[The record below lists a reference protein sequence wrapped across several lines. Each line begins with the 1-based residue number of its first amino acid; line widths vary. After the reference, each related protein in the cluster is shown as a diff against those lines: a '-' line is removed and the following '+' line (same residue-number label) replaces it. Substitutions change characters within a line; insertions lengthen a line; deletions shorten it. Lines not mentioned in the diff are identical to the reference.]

1 MTAPCT
7 IAKASPATEG
17 FFCGWRAPQRTNSP
31 PLSPTF
37 ALRPVPLPMNPPP
50 SKPSAPALPPPLPA
64 ERLRTALPTLV
75 RWPNLL
81 IMLLC
86 LALVRASLLLP
97 QLPLRQAL
105 LAPRFGLLV
114 LAALLVAAGGYIIND
129 YYDVKIDAI
138 NRPDRLVIG
147 RVVDRRMAML
157 AHLVLSGAGVL
168 LAGWL
173 HPVLGFVTLG
183 TALLLWGYSARF
195 KRVALVGNLSIAT
208 LTAALVLLPELQLQ
222 LERDDAHSVVWPY
235 ALAALLLTMV
245 REIVKDVEDM
255 RGDAQH
261 GCRTLPLVWGVART
275 KWAAGFFL
283 ACLALLTLG
292 ATGPLFVRGHWPL
305 ALWLVLLVLLPM
317 TQLARL
323 LIRADRRRHFRHLST
338 FCKGIM
344 LAGVLSMALAG
355 GL

>member
-1 MTAPCT
+1 MPPPPPKLP
-7 IAKASPATEG
+7 IPV
-17 FFCGWRAPQRTNSP
+17 SP
-31 PLSPTF
+31 P
-37 ALRPVPLPMNPPP
+37 
-50 SKPSAPALPPPLPA
+50 PA
-64 ERLRTALPTLV
+64 EGLGRALPTLV

-86 LALVRASLLLP
+86 LALVRAGLLLP
-97 QLPLRQAL
+97 ALPLQQSL

-114 LAALLVAAGGYIIND
+114 LAALLVAAAGYIIND

-147 RVVDRRMAML
+147 RVVNRRKAML
-157 AHLVLSGAGVL
+157 AHMVLSGAGVG

-173 HPVLGFVTLG
+173 HPVLGLVTLG
-183 TALLLWGYSARF
+183 TAALLWGYSARF
-195 KRVALVGNLSIAT
+195 KRVALVGNISIAT

-222 LERDDAHSVVWPY
+222 LERHDSHSVVWPY
-235 ALAALLLTMV
+235 ALAAFLLTVV

-275 KWAAGFFL
+275 KWVTGFFL

-292 ATGPLFVRGHWPL
+292 ATGRLLVSGHWPL
-305 ALWLVLLVLLPM
+305 GTWLLLLVLLPM
-317 TQLARL
+317 TQLTRL
-323 LIRADRRRHFRHLST
+323 LIRADRRRHFRHLSAW
-338 FCKGIM
+338 CKGIM

-355 GL
+355 SIT

>member
-1 MTAPCT
+1 MTT
-7 IAKASPATEG
+7 
-17 FFCGWRAPQRTNSP
+17 
-31 PLSPTF
+31 
-37 ALRPVPLPMNPPP
+37 PPP
-50 SKPSAPALPPPLPA
+50 KLPHPALPPFPA
-64 ERLRTALPTLV
+64 GGLGSALPTLV

-86 LALVRASLLLP
+86 LALVRAGLLLP
-97 QLPLRQAL
+97 EQPLGTAL
-105 LAPRFGLLV
+105 LEPRFLVLV

-147 RVVDRRMAML
+147 RVVQRRKAML
-157 AHLVLSGAGVL
+157 AHLILSGTGVL

-173 HPVLGFVTLG
+173 HPVLGAVTLG

-195 KRVALVGNLSIAT
+195 KRVALAGNASIAT

-222 LERDDAHSVVWPY
+222 LARNNSHSVVWPY
-235 ALAALLLTMV
+235 ALAAFLLTMV

-261 GCRTLPLVWGVART
+261 GCRTLPLVVGVAQT
-275 KWAAGFFL
+275 KWVAGFFL
-283 ACLALLTLG
+283 GCLALLTAG
-292 ATGPLFVRGHWPL
+292 ATARLFGSGHWPL
-305 ALWLVLLVLLPM
+305 GLWLVLLVLLPM
-317 TQLARL
+317 VQLARL
-323 LIRADRRRHFRHLST
+323 LIRADRRRHFKHLSAW
-338 FCKGIM
+338 CKGIM

-355 GL
+355 GIG